1 MRRSS
6 AVRATAAMMLAFL
19 AAVSAAAVIPAPYAD
34 GAADSAEDGES
45 GPPLVL
51 LPGGEKRAADDGG
64 RLMLGL
70 GKRGGDR
77 YTPYISVGVLSNMQQ
92 FFDNLRSNLE
102 TIESMPKEEREA
114 LLGQAPVVTVHRRIG
129 CGSSCCRCRS
139 TRPPM
144 RTTRKYFE
152 QDREIRPK
160 ATAAYLHALR
170 NHRPSYKIRN
180 FVAESETR
188 SSHGRYD
195 PGYLWTGLGRKR

>member
-19 AAVSAAAVIPAPYAD
+19 AAVSAAAVIPAPYPD

-51 LPGGEKRAADDGG
+51 LPGGEKRGADDGG

-70 GKRGGDR
+70 
-77 YTPYISVGVLSNMQQ
+77 GVLSNMQQ

>member
-19 AAVSAAAVIPAPYAD
+19 AAVSAAAVIPVPYAD

-70 GKRGGDR
+70 G
-77 YTPYISVGVLSNMQQ
+77 VLSNMQQ

-114 LLGQAPVVTVHRRIG
+114 LLGQAPVVTETRRNNSVP
-129 CGSSCCRCRS
+129 GSSAAPWLS
-139 TRPPM
+139 TR
-144 RTTRKYFE
+144 
-152 QDREIRPK
+152 D
-160 ATAAYLHALR
+160 
-170 NHRPSYKIRN
+170 
-180 FVAESETR
+180 V
-188 SSHGRYD
+188 
-195 PGYLWTGLGRKR
+195 

>member
-19 AAVSAAAVIPAPYAD
+19 AAVSAAAVIPAPYPD

-45 GPPLVL
+45 GLPLVL

-114 LLGQAPVVTVHRRIG
+114 LLGQAPVVT
-129 CGSSCCRCRS
+129 
-139 TRPPM
+139 
-144 RTTRKYFE
+144 E